1 MSDDQSRGSAQD
13 AASSTVPAGGEATVL
28 SWELARL
35 RQALPIVVRRAMSY
49 SALPCFDADLISAV
63 RDYYG
68 LEMDVAAAEAEILE
82 DDDERIRFF
91 PWFLWDWKPADGRPS
106 LGQRFL
112 EEESHAAHERR
123 IIEALNTSY
132 VGFYEAEADATA
144 SGVRLRNLAT
154 HERIHLFDEGL
165 EGELYGGQIV
175 QCRLVKVGGSDVEH
189 VLIDAVYAVLP
200 SEARDGLETEIA
212 TLPKE
217 VGGVAGAFKRYTA
230 EFLEVAE
237 QLLETLACPPE
248 PRNADGAPM
257 VLCQS
262 LLVGEDASQI
272 AVCLESGVGHFE
284 PLSEGLW
291 RWNQDGEPAGF
302 VQQRQ
307 GGAVA
312 LGAPSTRH
320 LEALEQVITDVSG
333 ARMPPLKSLTD
344 FVIAVEG
351 WAEHGGGDP
360 WFLALPE
367 VRHAT
372 RAWASRWTRAAV
384 TTGAESAP
392 WMPGVARV
400 IDVLDRIGSDRPD

>member
-1 MSDDQSRGSAQD
+1 MSDDQSRGNAHD
-13 AASSTVPAGGEATVL
+13 AAPATAPQGGEANVL

-35 RQALPIVVRRAMSY
+35 RQSLPMVVRRAMSF
-49 SALPCFDADLISAV
+49 SALPCFDADLIAAV

-91 PWFLWDWKPADGRPS
+91 PWFLWDWKPADGRPN

-112 EEESHAAHERR
+112 EEETNAPHERR
-123 IIEALNTSY
+123 LIEALNSSY

-144 SGVRLRNLAT
+144 AGVRLRNIAT
-154 HERIHLFDEGL
+154 NEVVHLFDEGL

-175 QCRLVKVGGSDVEH
+175 QCRLVRVGSADTEY

-200 SEARDGLETEIA
+200 SEAREGLEAEIA
-212 TLPKE
+212 TLPQE
-217 VGGVAGAFKRYTA
+217 VGGVSGAFERYTA

-237 QLLETLACPPE
+237 QLLENLATPPE
-248 PRNADGAPM
+248 PRNSDGGPM

-262 LLVGEDASQI
+262 LLIGDDASQI
-272 AVCLESGVGHFE
+272 EGCLESGLGHFE
-284 PLSEGLW
+284 PLTDGLW
-291 RWNQDGEPAGF
+291 RWNQDGQPAGF
-302 VQQRQ
+302 VQRRQ
-307 GGAVA
+307 GGAIA

-320 LEALEQVITDVSG
+320 LAALEKVVTDASG
-333 ARMPPLKSLTD
+333 AQVPALKSLTD
-344 FVIAVEG
+344 FVIAAEG

-367 VRHAT
+367 VRDAT
-372 RAWASRWTRAAV
+372 RAWADRWTRAAA
-384 TTGAESAP
+384 TTGSQGAP
-392 WMPGVARV
+392 WLPGVARV
-400 IDVLDRIGSDRPD
+400 IDYLDRIGRD

>member
-1 MSDDQSRGSAQD
+1 VAP
-13 AASSTVPAGGEATVL
+13 APVTAGGEATVL

-35 RQALPIVVRRAMSY
+35 RQSLPMLVRRAMSF
-49 SALPCFDADLISAV
+49 SALPCFDADLITAV

-68 LEMDVAAAEAEILE
+68 LDMDVAAAEAEILE

-91 PWFLWDWKPADGRPS
+91 PWFLWDWKPADGRPN
-106 LGQRFL
+106 LGHSFL
-112 EEESHAAHERR
+112 EEESHAPHERR
-123 IIEALNTSY
+123 IIEALNASY

-144 SGVRLRNLAT
+144 AGVRLRNLAT
-154 HERIHLFDEGL
+154 NEEVHLFDEGL
-165 EGELYGGQIV
+165 EGELFGGQIV
-175 QCRLVKVGGSDVEH
+175 QCRLVRVRGADVEH

-200 SEARDGLETEIA
+200 CEAREGLDTEIG
-212 TLPKE
+212 TLPQE

-248 PRNADGAPM
+248 PRNSDGAPM

-262 LLVGEDASQI
+262 LLVGADASQMT
-272 AVCLESGVGHFE
+272 VCLESGLGHFE
-284 PLSEGLW
+284 LLTEGLW
-291 RWNQDGEPAGF
+291 RWNHDGQPAGF
-302 VQQRQ
+302 VHRRQ
-307 GGAVA
+307 GGAIA

-320 LEALEQVITDVSG
+320 LEALEKVVTDVSG
-333 ARMPPLKSLTD
+333 AQVPALKSLTD

-367 VRHAT
+367 VRAAT

-384 TTGAESAP
+384 TTGSESAP
-392 WMPGVARV
+392 WLPGVARV
-400 IDVLDRIGSDRPD
+400 IDHLDRIGRD